1 MPSKIN
7 RDILM
12 RLLTV
17 LTFSL
22 LTSFG
27 IIFFLYL
34 FFTASSFYT
43 YILAFAYM
51 ALILFSGFFNI
62 FTSYSYYRSYF
73 YDEYLRKIKEKL
85 LPVTEKPTVAIVMT
99 TFNENTAVVKRN
111 LLQLMRLKYPRQQL
125 RFYLLDDST
134 DKEKAS
140 EMELFSKQKRIT
152 YIHRDDRKDYK
163 AGALNNMLKYSK
175 EKFIAIFDYDEHLVN
190 FNFLNDLLPYFSD
203 PKLSYIQTE
212 KQYSKGNFFSDT
224 VNLFDAFFFKFIQP
238 SRALNNTAIFAG
250 SCGMIRR
257 EHLNS
262 IGGFPS
268 YVTEDTFFSFESD
281 VKGFKSLYIPAVY
294 ALGKPIMTFTELVKQ
309 QWRYNYGDTQF
320 IGYFFNHLRKKDK
333 RKQLSPLS
341 RIDYFTHGM
350 GLNYISVIIIV
361 FTVLSILITFSQFP
375 ITNLKITDLLQAR
388 YVSFDLEVIGLAAL
402 VLSIA
407 TPMFLAKM
415 YFNSF
420 RKGFMMFLLNFALA
434 FIRAKAALSAIFNSS
449 QKIIWDHIQPTK
461 GYGRLIYAVRNSVM
475 ESSFSVLLIILGLS
489 AVALDNAFGAFW
501 LLWYGVLYISTLFM
515 FYKYG

>member
-163 AGALNNMLKYSK
+163 AGALNNMLKYSR

-250 SCGMIRR
+250 SCGMIRQVA
-257 EHLNS
+257 
-262 IGGFPS
+262 P
-268 YVTEDTFFSFESD
+268 
-281 VKGFKSLYIPAVY
+281 
-294 ALGKPIMTFTELVKQ
+294 ELDRRVPEL
-309 QWRYNYGDTQF
+309 RY
-320 IGYFFNHLRKKDK
+320 
-333 RKQLSPLS
+333 
-341 RIDYFTHGM
+341 
-350 GLNYISVIIIV
+350 
-361 FTVLSILITFSQFP
+361 
-375 ITNLKITDLLQAR
+375 
-388 YVSFDLEVIGLAAL
+388 
-402 VLSIA
+402 
-407 TPMFLAKM
+407 
-415 YFNSF
+415 
-420 RKGFMMFLLNFALA
+420 
-434 FIRAKAALSAIFNSS
+434 
-449 QKIIWDHIQPTK
+449 
-461 GYGRLIYAVRNSVM
+461 
-475 ESSFSVLLIILGLS
+475 
-489 AVALDNAFGAFW
+489 
-501 LLWYGVLYISTLFM
+501 
-515 FYKYG
+515 